1 MLAGYADSEPDKN
14 LLRQDPSLY
23 ARVKMDLIT
32 LGCDCMQLHI
42 QTFTVHKRFPLTIS
56 RGTQT
61 STAVIWLQ
69 LEHEGLQG
77 WGEACAFTVDEHP
90 QTLEEIQIALQTLA
104 GSLEGF
110 TPWDRQTITALMLER
125 EMPSAA
131 RAAVDMA
138 LYDWMGKALQVPLW
152 KLWGLNR
159 RYCPQTTVTIG
170 ISSPELA
177 QEQAQAWMDRGEIS
191 AFKLKLG
198 NPEGTHLD
206 QEMVIA
212 VQEVIPTGSLLTVD
226 ANGGWTL
233 EEAVP
238 MCNWLA
244 GQGVALVEQPLEKGK
259 EEQLLSLWH
268 QATLPIFADESC
280 LTSSDL
286 PFLINRVHGIN
297 IKLMK
302 SGGLTEALRMIHTA
316 RALELQVMLGCY
328 GHTALANAA
337 AAQLGPLV
345 DYLDLDSH
353 LNLVD
358 DPFVGPELREGY
370 LMPSDQPG
378 LGVISL

>member
-1 MLAGYADSEPDKN
+1 
-14 LLRQDPSLY
+14 
-23 ARVKMDLIT
+23 
-32 LGCDCMQLHI
+32 MQLHI
-42 QTFTVHKRFPLTIS
+42 QTFTVHKRVPLTIS

-61 STAVIWLQ
+61 STPVVWIQ

-77 WGEACAFTVDEHP
+77 WGEACPFTVDEHP
-90 QTLEEIQIALQTLA
+90 QTLEEIQVALQLLA

-110 TPWDRQTITALMLER
+110 TPWDRQAITALMLER

-138 LYDWMGKALQVPLW
+138 LHDWMGKALQVPLW
-152 KLWGLNR
+152 KLWGLDR

-170 ISSPELA
+170 ISSPEQA
-177 QEQAQAWMDRGEIS
+177 QEQAQSWIERGEIS

-198 NPEGTHLD
+198 HPEGTPLD
-206 QEMVIA
+206 QAMVIA

-259 EEQLLSLWH
+259 EKQLMSLWH
-268 QATLPIFADESC
+268 QAALPIFADESC
-280 LTSSDL
+280 FTSRDI
-286 PFLINRVHGIN
+286 PQLINRIHGIN

-316 RALELQVMLGCY
+316 RALGLQVMLGCY

-358 DPFVGPELREGY
+358 DPFIGPELQQGY

-378 LGVISL
+378 LGVKSRA